1 MWTYWGLLDDLYVV
15 ARVGLGTCIVFLDR
29 RGHSLQIE
37 SDYHYHMA
45 GHQLDPSTTSTYD
58 YELFIID

>member
-1 MWTYWGLLDDLYVV
+1 MVRVSQGYGWECVLY
-15 ARVGLGTCIVFLDR
+15 FLDR
-29 RGHSLQIE
+29 PGYSLQIE

-45 GHQLDPSTTSTYD
+45 PDQLDPSTTSTYD